1 MHVERPRMALSGAL
15 VAIATFAGV
24 AALALG
30 GGLVDRAGSATT
42 LERPARERERAPRAE
57 LLSRRLA
64 AMDDALRGDRPGAAM
79 HDWQAAYGLALGLRR
94 WDAMLSV
101 GDAALRLEASTRDPV
116 AHPGRFR
123 AAARQAYLWALFQA
137 RSERSPEGIDR
148 VAKAFAAIGDTEM
161 AARARA
167 VRVSR

>member
-1 MHVERPRMALSGAL
+1 MHVERPRMALSGAI
-15 VAIATFAGV
+15 VSIATFAGV

-30 GGLVDRAGSATT
+30 GGLVDRAGSAT
-42 LERPARERERAPRAE
+42 LERPARESAAREA

-64 AMDDALRGDRPGAAM
+64 AMDDALRGNNPGAAM

-94 WDAMLSV
+94 WDAMLSI
-101 GDAALRLEASTRDPV
+101 GDAALRLEASARRDPT

-148 VAKAFAAIGDTEM
+148 VAQAFAAIGDTEM
-161 AARARA
+161 AARSRA
-167 VRVSR
+167 IRVSR

>member
-1 MHVERPRMALSGAL
+1 MALSGAI
-15 VAIATFAGV
+15 VSIATFAGV

-30 GGLVDRAGSATT
+30 GGLVDRAGSAT
-42 LERPARERERAPRAE
+42 LERPARESAPRE
-57 LLSRRLA
+57 ERLSRRLA
-64 AMDDALRGDRPGAAM
+64 AMDDALRGHSPGAAM

-94 WDAMLSV
+94 WEAMLSV
-101 GDAALRLEASTRDPV
+101 GDAALRLEASTRGPG

-148 VAKAFAAIGDTEM
+148 VAQAFAAIGDTEM

-167 VRVSR
+167 IRVSR

>member
-1 MHVERPRMALSGAL
+1 MHVERPRMALSG
-15 VAIATFAGV
+15 VIVSIATFAGV

-30 GGLVDRAGSATT
+30 GSLVDRAGSAT
-42 LERPARERERAPRAE
+42 LERPARESAPREE

-64 AMDDALRGDRPGAAM
+64 AMDDALRGDRPVAAL

-101 GDAALRLEASTRDPV
+101 GDAALRLEASTRDPA
-116 AHPGRFR
+116 AHPARFR

-148 VAKAFAAIGDTEM
+148 VAQAFAAIGDTEM

-167 VRVSR
+167 IRTSR

>member
-1 MHVERPRMALSGAL
+1 MHAERPRMTLSG
-15 VAIATFAGV
+15 VIISIATFAGV

-30 GGLVDRAGSATT
+30 GGLVDRAGSVT
-42 LERPARERERAPRAE
+42 LERPAPQGVPPEE
-57 LLSRRLA
+57 LLTRRLA
-64 AMDDALRGDRPGAAM
+64 AMDDALRRDPPGAAI

-101 GDAALRLEASTRDPV
+101 GDAALRLEASPRRDPA

-137 RSERSPEGIDR
+137 RSERSREGIER
-148 VAKAFAAIGDTEM
+148 VAQAFAAIGDAEM

-167 VRVSR
+167 IRVSR